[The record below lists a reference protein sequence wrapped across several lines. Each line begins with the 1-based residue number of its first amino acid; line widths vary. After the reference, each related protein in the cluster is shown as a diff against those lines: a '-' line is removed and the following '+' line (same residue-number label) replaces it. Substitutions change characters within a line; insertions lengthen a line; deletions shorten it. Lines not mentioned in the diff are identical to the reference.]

1 MSKFSNFYENKH
13 TILIKFWSKR
23 PYFKTLTLLGPGVK
37 VLCTATPVH
46 YLCWAYWFNTVKH
59 LSYVIFTIISTST
72 RLWVPNFTM
81 EFKYIWDFAGRGRG
95 GGMNWLTLPQHLC
108 IGVRY
113 MIIQLLGQIFFP
125 TIWND
130 RRSRW
135 KVVWRIQDVWC
146 LAYSWDDI
154 VSNNTNK

>member
-23 PYFKTLTLLGPGVK
+23 PYFKTLTLPVYLAQAWKFCAQFMLSILVQYSKSFELCYIYYYKYKYSTLGPKFYHGI
-37 VLCTATPVH
+37 LIH
-46 YLCWAYWFNTVKH
+46 LWF
-59 LSYVIFTIISTST
+59 
-72 RLWVPNFTM
+72 RG
-81 EFKYIWDFAGRGRG
+81 AGEG

-108 IGVRY
+108 IGVWY

-125 TIWND
+125 MIWND

-154 VSNNTNK
+154 VSNNINK